1 MASVPVDPSASPG
14 NELPQ
19 RARKI
24 LYATISEFIATGEPV
39 GSRTLAK
46 KYGLDLSAAS
56 IRNVLAD
63 LEDGGFLQQPHT
75 SAGRIPTDKAIRYFI
90 DTLMQLQS
98 LTGDEI
104 RALQGRFHDVRARGD
119 LLLSSGNIL
128 SELTGTTAVVAT
140 SRIESRTLRQLRFIS
155 LRSTELLAVLVMS
168 DDSVENRFI
177 TIDNSVSEADLQRI
191 HELLNDAIEGRTL
204 SQVRELCANRLADER
219 TAYHTLRRQAFEMGR
234 QAVDGV
240 GRAELLISG
249 QARLLEHPEMATVE
263 RLRDLVKALSD
274 REMLLDL
281 LDRTVTTRRASVLVG
296 REVGDL
302 AGGSLSVV
310 AAPYHENG
318 QVAGAIGVLGVLRMD
333 YARVVP
339 VVAATAKAVSDAI
352 ERAATEP
359 RKPSI

>member
-1 MASVPVDPSASPG
+1 VAVDPSSPAS

-24 LYATISEFIATGEPV
+24 LYATITEYIATGEPV

-63 LEDGGFLQQPHT
+63 LEEGGFLQQPHT

-90 DTLMQLQS
+90 DTLMHLQS
-98 LTGDEI
+98 LTGEEI
-104 RALQGRFHDVRARGD
+104 RALEGRFQDIRARGD
-119 LLLSSGNIL
+119 LLVNSGNIL
-128 SELTGTTAVVAT
+128 SELTGTTAVVAS
-140 SRIESRTLRQLRFIS
+140 SRVESRTLRQLRFIS
-155 LRSTELLAVLVMS
+155 LRPNELLAVLVMS

-177 TIDNSVSEADLQRI
+177 TVETSLSEGDLQRI

-204 SQVRELCANRLADER
+204 SQVRELCASRLADER
-219 TAYHTLRRQAFEMGR
+219 VAYHTLRRQAFEMGKL
-234 QAVDGV
+234 AVDGV
-240 GRAELLISG
+240 GKAELLIAG
-249 QARLLEHPEMATVE
+249 QARLLEHPEMASVE

-274 REMLLDL
+274 RETLLEL
-281 LDRTVTTRRASVLVG
+281 LDRTVTTKRTSVLVG

-310 AAPYHENG
+310 AAPYLENG
-318 QVAGAIGVLGVLRMD
+318 QVAGAIGVLGVVRMD

-339 VVAATAKAVSDAI
+339 VVSATAKAVSEAI
-352 ERAATEP
+352 ERASAEP
-359 RKPSI
+359 RKPTI